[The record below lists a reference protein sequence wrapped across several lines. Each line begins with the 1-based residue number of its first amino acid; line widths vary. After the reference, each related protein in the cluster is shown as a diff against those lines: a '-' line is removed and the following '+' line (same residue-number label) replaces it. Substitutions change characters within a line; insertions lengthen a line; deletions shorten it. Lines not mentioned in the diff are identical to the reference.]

1 MAWDYDCWISGE
13 PASAKNQRRI
23 VTIGGKPRLIK
34 SAKALAYCK
43 TFLQQ
48 AEPKEP
54 LIESDVALR
63 IDVFYASR
71 RPDLACMDLIQ
82 DLLQGVAIKN
92 DQSESFKYVRLCR
105 HVIVQAVHDLGC
117 GGRAEREDVPEFLE
131 TERFSTL
138 CSFSDWDE
146 DWVRKIFHSVTL
158 LRDDV
163 RKDMTRQ
170 IVQLLKRQADI
181 NTGA

>member
-82 DLLQGVAIKN
+82 DLLQGVAIVN
-92 DQSESFKYVRLCR
+92 DRQVKAQECYWNLDRNSPRCR
-105 HVIVQAVHDLGC
+105 IRMKSLSTSASVGTSSSKRSMIWD
-117 GGRAEREDVPEFLE
+117 AE
-131 TERFSTL
+131 
-138 CSFSDWDE
+138 DE
-146 DWVRKIFHSVTL
+146 QNEKMSP
-158 LRDDV
+158 
-163 RKDMTRQ
+163 
-170 IVQLLKRQADI
+170 
-181 NTGA
+181 GS